1 MPSSPRP
8 QNRARQAS
16 PVLLILVWLLTCVI
30 WSTVWFFIKVGV
42 TDLPPITFAVYR
54 LAVALL
60 VLVPL
65 MAVRRIP
72 LPRDRREWLVV
83 ASAGILL
90 LGANYA
96 VVYWG
101 MQFVSS
107 GLSAVLQATTPA
119 FGMILAHWLL
129 PDERATSIKV
139 AALIVATA
147 GVAIIFADQLRF
159 GGMPSVI
166 GSAAVLSGS
175 LFVAVAYVLLK
186 KHGSRVHPNMIT
198 AGSTVAALPLLVT
211 LAVIVEG
218 NPTTVEWTR
227 RAIVALLYLAILG
240 SVVATWLNY
249 WLLKHMEATK
259 VLVMGIAEVPLAML
273 IGAAWLGETVSA
285 RALGGAICVLAGVS
299 VLMDVVRLRPQK
311 A

>member
-1 MPSSPRP
+1 M
-8 QNRARQAS
+8 
-16 PVLLILVWLLTCVI
+16 ILVWLLTCVI

-54 LAVALL
+54 LAVALF